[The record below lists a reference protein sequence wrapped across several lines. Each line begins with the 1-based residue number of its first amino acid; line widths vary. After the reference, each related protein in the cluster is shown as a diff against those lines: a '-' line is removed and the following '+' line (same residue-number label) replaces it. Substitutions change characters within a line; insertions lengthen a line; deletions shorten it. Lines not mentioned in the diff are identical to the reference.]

1 MDQSENLQLPY
12 IMPSQAQKHVTHNEA
27 IRALDALVQLA
38 VIDRDLTAPPGSP
51 ADGARY
57 LVASGGSG
65 AWSGKDGQVAAWQD
79 GAWAFLQPRT
89 GWLAWLVDEARLLR
103 FDGAAWGD
111 AAVSSV
117 NPAPLVGVNA
127 TADATNRLAVK
138 SPASLF
144 DHAGDSHR
152 MKINKA
158 AAGDTASMLFQTGYS
173 GRAEF
178 GLAGDDDWHVKVSPD
193 GSAWTEALRVDAC
206 HRPHHPAAGAGAWRR
221 QPAGRPD
228 AHPRKARRQP
238 HLLCPQRRIGQQ
250 QRSRQHVGRRIP
262 DGAKGAGRRLGPRLL
277 DLRCNDPARRRHAHR
292 AMTWRG
298 HVGSGTV
305 TLLGDTTT
313 PANVLFSTTS
323 ATCLTLAPFSRLTI
337 SGMKLQTT
345 TGGDCVRLS
354 PFSQLRIGA
363 GINFGACAGAHI
375 ACYQGNVVNTGIAYT
390 ISGGAVRHLS
400 LIGACFVEYASF
412 TLTLSGTPAWSNAFI
427 YATSGAQVTMQSVTM
442 SGAATGKRYE
452 LTFNA
457 GLNSFGAG
465 SASTYFPGNSNGTTA
480 TGAQQG

>member
-38 VIDRDLTAPPGSP
+38 VIDRDLSAPPGSP

-57 LVASGGSG
+57 LVASGGSS

-117 NPAPLVGVNA
+117 NPAPLIGVNA

-158 AAGDTASMLFQTGYS
+158 AAGDTAAMLFQTGYS

-178 GLAGDDDWHVKVSPD
+178 GLTGDDNWHVKVSPD
-193 GSAWTEALRVDAC
+193 GSIWTEALRVDASTG
-206 HRPHHPAAGAGAWRR
+206 RITLPPALALGDDNQLVARMHIRERLAANRTYYVRSDGSDSNNGLANTSGGAFLTAQKALDAVSALDCSIYDATIQLGAGTRTA
-221 QPAGRPD
+221 
-228 AHPRKARRQP
+228 
-238 HLLCPQRRIGQQ
+238 
-250 QRSRQHVGRRIP
+250 
-262 DGAKGAGRRLGPRLL
+262 
-277 DLRCNDPARRRHAHR
+277 

-363 GINFGACAGAHI
+363 GINFGPCAGAHI
-375 ACYQGNVVNTGIAYT
+375 ACYHGNVANTDNAYT
-390 ISGGAVRHLS
+390 ISGGAMRHLS

-465 SASTYFPGNSNGTTA
+465 SASTYFPGNANGTTA
-480 TGAQQG
+480 SGAQQG

>member
-1 MDQSENLQLPY
+1 MSPTTR
-12 IMPSQAQKHVTHNEA
+12 PSGRSTHWCNWPSSTA
-27 IRALDALVQLA
+27 ISPRHRA
-38 VIDRDLTAPPGSP
+38 RPPTAPAISSRR
-51 ADGARY
+51 AAAA
-57 LVASGGSG
+57 L
-65 AWSGKDGQVAAWQD
+65 WSGKDGQVAAWQD

-103 FDGAAWGD
+103 FDGATWGD

-193 GSAWTEALRVDAC
+193 GSAWTEALRVDASTG
-206 HRPHHPAAGAGAWRR
+206 RITLPPALALGDDNQLVARMHIREKLAANRTYYVRSDGSDSNNGLANTSGGAFLTAQKALDAVSALDCSTYDVTIQLGAGTRT
-221 QPAGRPD
+221 G
-228 AHPRKARRQP
+228 
-238 HLLCPQRRIGQQ
+238 
-250 QRSRQHVGRRIP
+250 
-262 DGAKGAGRRLGPRLL
+262 
-277 DLRCNDPARRRHAHR
+277 

-313 PANVLFSTTS
+313 PANVLFSTTG

-354 PFSQLRIGA
+354 SFSQLRIGA

-375 ACYQGNVVNTGIAYT
+375 ACYQGNVANTGIAYT

-465 SASTYFPGNSNGTTA
+465 SASTYFPGNANGTTA
-480 TGAQQG
+480 SGAQQG